1 MKTIKIVGV
10 PEHFNMPWYQS
21 IADRDFERVG
31 VDLQWTD
38 IPEGTGKMCQMLRSG
53 ETDMAVVLTEGMVKD
68 ILGGCP
74 AKIVQVYVATPLLWG
89 IHVGGKSAFQEVSD
103 LQQTTAAISR
113 FGSGSHL
120 MAYVHA
126 QQQGWDTATLQF
138 QIVHTLE
145 GAVEALQQGTAD
157 YFMWERFM
165 TQPIVDSGVFRRL
178 GVCPTPWPC
187 FVIAVRDEVLAN
199 ENEAVQSI
207 VNTINTKTQHFKA
220 QPHLITQLAQRF
232 HQKEEA
238 LEAWLSCTEW
248 SQNPLSEKEFE
259 LVQNHLWNLN
269 LIDKKDTFATVVN
282 LLK

>member
-21 IADRDFERVG
+21 IADREFERVG

-53 ETDMAVVLTEGMVKD
+53 ETDIAVVLTEGMVKD

-74 AKIVQVYVATPLLWG
+74 SKIVQVYVTSPLLWG
-89 IHVGGKSAFQEVSD
+89 IHVGGKSSFQEISD

-120 MAYVHA
+120 MAYVNA
-126 QQQGWDTATLQF
+126 QQQGWDTSALQF
-138 QIVHTLE
+138 EIVHTLD
-145 GAVEALQQGTAD
+145 GAVDALQQGTAD

-165 TQPIVDSGVFRRL
+165 TQPLVDSGVFRRI

-199 ENEAVQSI
+199 EKETLLSI
-207 VNTINTKTQHFKA
+207 LNTINTKTKYFKE
-220 QPHLITQLAQRF
+220 QNHLIAQLAQCF

-248 SQNPLSEKEFE
+248 SQYPLSEKEFE

-269 LIDKKDTFATVVN
+269 LIDKKDTFATVVKI
-282 LLK
+282 LK